1 MQTYS
6 FFDKF
11 VIKDTIQSTIEIK
24 PDILNY
30 NYECTCALHPC
41 KNDETCK
48 KPYIPLVDIDACP
61 IFIELRL
68 FSNGVIRLFYSYE
81 YGDVS
86 DDYCY
91 DLCKINI
98 NEELKYELHK
108 VPKISEILNAIETKT
123 PIENAHIIVIKINDK
138 EFKFDIPI
146 NDVSVKIR
154 VRVHKI

>member
-1 MQTYS
+1 MNKTYS
-6 FFDKF
+6 FFDKII
-11 VIKDTIQSTIEIK
+11 IKNTIQSAIEIK
-24 PDILNY
+24 PNTL
-30 NYECTCALHPC
+30 NYECVPFKCP
-41 KNDETCK
+41 KNKHCNEK
-48 KPYIPLVDIDACP
+48 YIPLVDIDACP